1 MTDFE
6 ARILHNADGTE
17 VKEWYALASYLQSMG
32 MVDARYAA
40 PEGRKVVNAS
50 WNPIALLKN
59 PGGTTIFALLL
70 ALAAVLIVILALR
83 RLLGRRPRSGGYRNY
98 RGRRR

>member
-1 MTDFE
+1 
-6 ARILHNADGTE
+6 
-17 VKEWYALASYLQSMG
+17 MG

>member
-1 MTDFE
+1 MFLYIIRPN
-6 ARILHNADGTE
+6 RIC
-17 VKEWYALASYLQSMG
+17 VKICDYVNQNTVFRRGIDLSER
-32 MVDARYAA
+32 MVLDMS
-40 PEGRKVVNAS
+40 V
-50 WNPIALLKN
+50 IAKA
-59 PGGTTIFALLL
+59 GLL